1 VIERIAERVGGGRY
15 IFTRKSRLGLSIMA
29 VVVMVM
35 VVMERA
41 DG

>member
-29 VVVMVM
+29 AVMM